1 MPAVSYK
8 RAQANKYM
16 KGRNIIMDKKLKS
29 MFEYQK
35 FAQNSRLS
43 KLIADTENRY
53 ASHELA
59 DDDLWLVNAAGA
71 PEMDGLDSGKK
82 KNNPRD

>member
-1 MPAVSYK
+1 
-8 RAQANKYM
+8 
-16 KGRNIIMDKKLKS
+16 MDKKLKS

-35 FAQNSRLS
+35 FAQNPRLS
-43 KLIADTENRY
+43 KLIADTENRF

-71 PEMDGLDSGKK
+71 PQMDPKDANKK
-82 KNNPRD
+82 KDF

>member
-1 MPAVSYK
+1 
-8 RAQANKYM
+8 
-16 KGRNIIMDKKLKS
+16 MDKKLKS

-53 ASHELA
+53 TAHELS
-59 DDDLWLVNAAGA
+59 DDDLWLVNAAGV
-71 PEMDGLDSGKK
+71 PEMDPKDANKK
-82 KNNPRD
+82 KDF